1 MSSLR
6 SLVAAAA
13 VVSYAGQTYAWTVAL
28 PPCLSAFQPFV
39 YSGCYNDVKK
49 PDTLSFKSPLSREN
63 MTVEMCVADCK
74 GNGYRYAGLEYYGDC
89 YCGASVNGPE
99 ATEAECNLPCTG
111 NKNQTCGGND
121 RISIWQDP
129 TFKHI
134 NETNIEHFKNIGCY
148 TSNANGGKTLAYPV
162 QDVTGQTWDESTA
175 TTSKCLAACK
185 SKGFPFAGTEYGQ
198 ECWCGVVMGN
208 GTVPADASECNMPC
222 KGDAKENCGGSS
234 RVNIWVS
241 DDLESL
247 EPCGYT
253 PPSSST
259 SSTTTWPSTSSSVIS
274 TSSTSSAMVST
285 STSSS
290 SSSTT
295 STKASTSS
303 SSTSSTSCT
312 TSTTTKATTS
322 SSSTQKTSSTSC
334 TTTSKPPVTTKPPTT
349 TQPPTTKPPTHTPT
363 TSSAVCVTTVV
374 TTPKC
379 EYKCGNWCSGEL
391 PNWENQNDCKS
402 ASSNC
407 KLQVAA
413 CFKQAGW
420 PGAAEC
426 FGFQQWCDSCDKY
439 CKQPPKNKCSKG
451 DWFNQKPPVKG
462 PSGKPTTKTIT
473 VPCKPTT
480 TSKPPHTT
488 SMPTKPTTTTKP
500 SMPNTTYKCPV
511 PTVTNICKQ
520 PTSWKDNY
528 GPGNPVGGIELPVVT
543 CNDIKREHQ
552 SGKQWKLYTDS
563 DSSKCPGYS
572 HGGVPNACQD
582 ACKEQYDD
590 CVKVYAEGCKAKD
603 SNKGGWG
610 GSPNGWPWKRS
621 IAGRTVSFPDSWSTA
636 NNKCRSQYNDCLAV
650 NKGVNSGGKCSSW
663 GQGW

>member
-49 PDTLSFKSPLSREN
+49 PDTLSFKSPLSRDN

-129 TFKHI
+129 TFKHL

-148 TSNANGGKTLAYPV
+148 TSDANGGKTLAYPV

-253 PPSSST
+253 PPSSSSS
-259 SSTTTWPSTSSSVIS
+259 SSTTAWPSTSSSVIS
-274 TSSTSSAMVST
+274 TSSTSSAVVST

-290 SSSTT
+290 YSSTT

-312 TSTTTKATTS
+312 TST
-322 SSSTQKTSSTSC
+322 
-334 TTTSKPPVTTKPPTT
+334 KPPVTTKPPTT
-349 TQPPTTKPPTHTPT
+349 TQPPTTKPPTYTPT

-402 ASSNC
+402 SSSNC

-420 PGAAEC
+420 PGAVEC
-426 FGFQQWCDSCDKY
+426 FNFQQWCDSCDKY
-439 CKQPPKNKCSKG
+439 CKQPPKNKCSKD
-451 DWFNQKPPVKG
+451 DWFKQKPPVKG

-488 SMPTKPTTTTKP
+488 SMPTKPTTT
-500 SMPNTTYKCPV
+500 SKCPV

-590 CVKVYAEGCKAKD
+590 CVKVYAEGCK
-603 SNKGGWG
+603 S
-610 GSPNGWPWKRS
+610 SYNGWPWKRS

-636 NNKCRSQYNDCLAV
+636 NDKCRSQYNDCLAV

>member
-426 FGFQQWCDSCDKY
+426 FGFQQC
-439 CKQPPKNKCSKG
+439 
-451 DWFNQKPPVKG
+451 
-462 PSGKPTTKTIT
+462 
-473 VPCKPTT
+473 
-480 TSKPPHTT
+480 
-488 SMPTKPTTTTKP
+488 
-500 SMPNTTYKCPV
+500 
-511 PTVTNICKQ
+511 
-520 PTSWKDNY
+520 WKDNY

-650 NKGVNSGGKCSSW
+650 NKGVNSGEQSNKWRRMSLVLRLFLSTC
-663 GQGW
+663 